1 MLLQFLWPG
10 KFYKA
15 ILPFMPIICAFWI
28 QVIISLPSATK
39 YLNHVMTKY
48 VGPTIPSTQ
57 TIFSVRR
64 HVLRAVLRRTVGK
77 WAQTTWQE
85 IDDGQPHDD
94 AVHAAVLGWRSAKQW
109 CFYHQKWRGLL
120 SRRVKTANLE
130 YIGHLWTIGKRK
142 IANIDIGRHFGLRFR
157 MIQRDYIQRWLK
169 IQHTTLKLRSA
180 SKSRGAFPRLSF
192 YFSLS
197 LSGFCGQ
204 FYTSSTTPPYLWR
217 HGRDPTSEP
226 RSFNCGKK
234 CSSSVALDRCYR
246 CESFWSRI
254 GIGPNNL
261 TKGDTVKF
269 DGYTTVHII

>member
-1 MLLQFLWPG
+1 MGPNNVARNRW
-10 KFYKA
+10 
-15 ILPFMPIICAFWI
+15 W
-28 QVIISLPSATK
+28 SASWR
-39 YLNHVMTKY
+39 YCSC
-48 VGPTIPSTQ
+48 G
-57 TIFSVRR
+57 
-64 HVLRAVLRRTVGK
+64 G
-77 WAQTTWQE
+77 
-85 IDDGQPHDD
+85 G
-94 AVHAAVLGWRSAKQW
+94 GWRSAKQW

-120 SRRVKTANLE
+120 SRRVKTANIE

-169 IQHTTLKLRSA
+169 IQHTTLKLRSV
-180 SKSRGAFPRLSF
+180 SKSRGAFPRLCF

-197 LSGFCGQ
+197 LAGFGGQ

-217 HGRDPTSEP
+217 HCRDPTSAP

-261 TKGDTVKF
+261 TKRDTKLNLM
-269 DGYTTVHII
+269 GTQRYIYIYICIWRWWYSIYSIYILIYI